1 MKDLIAQTII
11 NKTYKKKYTKE
22 FVFFFYQDFLS
33 QTLTT
38 HRTAG
43 EGRGPSF
50 IPLYHFHPLT
60 NIQTFICNFARGMTI
75 IYFSSQRLNRNV
87 QIHDLKVQ
95 ICKFENRLINEN

>member
-43 EGRGPSF
+43 E
-50 IPLYHFHPLT
+50 
-60 NIQTFICNFARGMTI
+60 ARGSSYSTLPLPPAHKHSD
-75 IYFSSQRLNRNV
+75 IYLQLCTWDDYHIFFIATLESQRSNP
-87 QIHDLKVQ
+87 
-95 ICKFENRLINEN
+95 